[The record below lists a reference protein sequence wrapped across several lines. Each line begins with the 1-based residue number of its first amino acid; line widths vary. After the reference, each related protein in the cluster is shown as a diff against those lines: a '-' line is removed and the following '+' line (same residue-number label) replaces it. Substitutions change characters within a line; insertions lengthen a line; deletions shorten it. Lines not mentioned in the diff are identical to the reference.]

1 MIDIKQFIENHIPQ
15 MDSPQKV
22 YQLFQGLGYKTL
34 DPSYKGKEA
43 WGLREKDKEFIKQ
56 IYAIANYKKKFQIF
70 LVELKTLSPGII
82 REIPLYFEREIQYP
96 FFIFTPDYQNYTFVL
111 IEKIREDVG
120 VWKRKIIKLNLDREN
135 AYYTDKWI
143 LSEIALKDPTDDP
156 KKIFN
161 PYSRPLAFTR

>member
-1 MIDIKQFIENHIPQ
+1 

-70 LVELKTLSPGII
+70 LVELKTLSPGIL
-82 REIPLYFEREIQYP
+82 REIPSILK
-96 FFIFTPDYQNYTFVL
+96 
-111 IEKIREDVG
+111 EKSNTHSLFSPL
-120 VWKRKIIKLNLDREN
+120 IIK
-135 AYYTDKWI
+135 TI
-143 LSEIALKDPTDDP
+143 
-156 KKIFN
+156 
-161 PYSRPLAFTR
+161 PLF